1 MGIFKNLKHY
11 YKKKEVI
18 KNQSDQ
24 SIPNYD
30 TYNSSNKTIVFFN
43 LSMPSPD
50 KDSGSNRL
58 KEIILFFKA
67 KGYNCIICSRNTFR
81 TNKDVVDFSELGVI
95 VYVETSQY
103 RTYFDFL
110 RTVPKVDFVWYYGA
124 RAFDYNFR
132 KISGI
137 LTESKSV
144 FDMTDIH
151 FLRYQRAIKLDPKRI
166 SNRKN
171 YKKFLFIET
180 KLAQNVDFVITV
192 SDFEREIMTKY
203 IADNKLITLSNIH
216 YPKSTIEEVLPF
228 EKREDIVFIGSQ
240 HEPNIDAIYFLHN
253 DIMPIVW
260 QKDDTIKVNI
270 IGNVKDRIKDIVDP
284 RFVFHGYVPDIE
296 PFFMSN
302 KLMVAP
308 LRYGAGVKGK
318 IGQAF
323 EYYLPVVTS
332 PVGAEGMKLVH
343 RKNALIHDEKEEFA
357 SGIIELYS
365 DKNLWLELQKNSE
378 ESLKP
383 FSFQVLEDVFSRFD
397 VL

>member
-1 MGIFKNLKHY
+1 MGIFKSIKLY
-11 YKKKEVI
+11 YKRKEII

-24 SIPNYD
+24 SIPNFN

-50 KDSGSNRL
+50 QDSGSNRL
-58 KEIILFFKA
+58 KEIILFFKS
-67 KGYNCIICSRNTFR
+67 KGYNCIICSNNTAR
-81 TNKDVVDFSELGVI
+81 TNKDVGDFSDLGVI
-95 VYVETSQY
+95 VYVETNQY

-110 RTVPKVDFVWYYGA
+110 KTISKVDFVWYYGA
-124 RAFDYNFR
+124 RAFDYNFK
-132 KISGI
+132 KISRI
-137 LTESKSV
+137 FPESKSV

-151 FLRYQRAIKLDPKRI
+151 FLRYKRAIEIDPKRI
-166 SNRKN
+166 SLRKN

-192 SDFEREIMTKY
+192 SDFEKEIMTKY
-203 IADNKLITLSNIH
+203 IDNSKLITLSNIH
-216 YPKSTIEEVLPF
+216 YQKSTIDEVLPF
-228 EKREDIVFIGSQ
+228 DDREDILFIGSQ
-240 HEPNIDAIYFLHN
+240 HEPNIDAIYYLHN

-260 QKDDTIKVNI
+260 QKDATIKVNI
-270 IGNVKDRIKDIVDP
+270 IGNVRERITDIVDP
-284 RFVFHGYVPDIE
+284 RFIFHGYVPDIE
-296 PFFMSN
+296 PFFISN

-332 PVGAEGMKLVH
+332 PVGAEGMKLIH
-343 RKNALIHDEKEEFA
+343 EKNALIYNDKEEFA
-357 SGIIELYS
+357 SGIIELYNN
-365 DKNLWLELQKNSE
+365 KKLWLELQQNSE

-383 FSFQVLEDVFSRFD
+383 FSIQVLETVFSRFD

>member
-11 YKKKEVI
+11 YKKREVI

-50 KDSGSNRL
+50 QDSGSNRL

-81 TNKDVVDFSELGVI
+81 TNKDVIDFSELGVI

-132 KISGI
+132 KIAAI
-137 LTESKSV
+137 LPESKSV

-240 HEPNIDAIYFLHN
+240 HEPNIDAIYCLHN

-332 PVGAEGMKLVH
+332 PVGAEGMKLIH
-343 RKNALIHDEKEEFA
+343 RKNALIHEEKEEFA